1 MNTEQPTQPTVVLST
16 ALLCLTLAL
25 SGCLE
30 PSAEV
35 TKPDEAKTLADSLVY
50 VKAKNGLCFGVGTT
64 SRMDSGARLSYT
76 NQLVHV
82 PCVAVGL

>member
-1 MNTEQPTQPTVVLST
+1 MKTTILI
-16 ALLCLTLAL
+16 LLAAAAM

-30 PSAEV
+30 PSAET
-35 TKPDEAKTLADSLVY
+35 TKPTDAQTLAEALVY

-64 SRMDSGARLSYT
+64 SRMDTGARLSYT

-82 PCVAVGL
+82 PCAAVGL

>member
-1 MNTEQPTQPTVVLST
+1 MTTEQSTPPAVVLST
-16 ALLCLTLAL
+16 ALLCITLAL

-35 TKPDEAKTLADSLVY
+35 TKPDEAQALADSLVY

-64 SRMDSGARLSYT
+64 SRMDTGVKLSYT
-76 NQLVHV
+76 NQVVYV
-82 PCVAVGL
+82 PCMAVGL